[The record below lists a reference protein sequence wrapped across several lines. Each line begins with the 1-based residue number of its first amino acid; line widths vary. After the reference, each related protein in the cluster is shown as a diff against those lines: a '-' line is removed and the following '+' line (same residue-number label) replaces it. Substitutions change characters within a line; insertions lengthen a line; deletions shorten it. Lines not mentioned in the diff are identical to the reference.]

1 MKYIAFF
8 QEYKYYFLLFALIQH
23 LFVGVFLTD
32 LVFYARVI
40 WPLNMLVLGLTSIGL
55 FIGKNKVRIYSKLFL
70 FIIVLVLPIIL
81 PFFQQSAFFLQ
92 LLSVI
97 YIIYFLTVFWEVV
110 SFLIRPHYIN
120 VDIILAAACGYL
132 LLIEIHTFLLLF
144 LYYFD
149 NESLLQINTTNVAS
163 IFMDLVYFSSIVKTT
178 IGFGDITPQSH
189 QAKLITSF
197 FGIVS
202 QFYTVV
208 LIGIL
213 ISKFT
218 SQNTS
223 DGKS

>member
-1 MKYIAFF
+1 MNFIAFF
-8 QEYKYYFLLFALIQH
+8 QEYKYYFLLAALTQH
-23 LFVGVFLTD
+23 LFIGIFLTD

-55 FIGKNKVRIYSKLFL
+55 FIGKNKLRIYTKIFL
-70 FIIVLVLPIIL
+70 FIIVLTLPIIL
-81 PFFQQSAFFLQ
+81 PFFQQSSFFLQ

-97 YIIYFLTVFWEVV
+97 YIIYFLTVFAEVI

-132 LLIEIHTFLLLF
+132 LLIEINTFLLFF

-149 NESLLQINTTNVAS
+149 NESLLHIDTTNVAS

-178 IGFGDITPQSH
+178 IGFGDISPQSY

-218 SQNTS
+218 AQNS
-223 DGKS
+223 SNAKS